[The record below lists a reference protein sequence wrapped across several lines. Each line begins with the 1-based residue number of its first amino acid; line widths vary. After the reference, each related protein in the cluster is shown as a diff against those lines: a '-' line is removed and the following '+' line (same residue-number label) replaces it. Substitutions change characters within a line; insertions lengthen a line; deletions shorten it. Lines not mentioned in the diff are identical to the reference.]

1 MTTEGHRE
9 GFSSPCYAL
18 IGMTWGRPLYR
29 NSLNCIFMTSICSLS
44 QHSVLKE
51 VLNEDRKSRHRDFE
65 FSKAGCPST
74 QDSPGVP
81 DSKT

>member
-1 MTTEGHRE
+1 M
-9 GFSSPCYAL
+9 
-18 IGMTWGRPLYR
+18 I
-29 NSLNCIFMTSICSLS
+29 SICSLS